1 MKKIFAAFLMLLLFL
16 GTFSISWGGQPVTTL
31 EEALKGANEELRVL
45 YPERPE
51 IADGYFKTTNLS
63 GKPQN
68 PDRWKESDRRL
79 FVYGEP
85 YGDIK
90 IDEKGS
96 LRYRYIGET
105 AMGEDFL
112 NPFFPHDEW
121 RAGLKLENFMLY
133 HEPWKEPALKGFK
146 IYGKPFRFMP
156 NPFNGQGKYLPYI
169 QEGLKRYWADGIIGE
184 SHPMWS
190 KWHEYVYIQQPP
202 TKWTW
207 GLGSAF
213 HIDSRGIKWYIP
225 IPLPSE
231 MDLVVPDLRT
241 NLETDS
247 FKGIKPGDKITSTV
261 AYSLNA
267 DHPRP
272 ERAWLQLHHVVD
284 GQEYS
289 VQLEPV
295 NGAPVPD
302 EKGYIIINP
311 GETKV
316 YKYTITVQSTKSI
329 VRTRVNPIDSTE
341 DKDWSNNRA
350 EAQVVSAMFDVKIEL
365 TSDRYTLTILPNGGG
380 DRANVTVRITR
391 KDYIPVELPINITL
405 HTGNPVVIP
414 MNLGPGGTHVINLP
428 FASWNTTTISGEV
441 WPDGMDDAN
450 PLDNVDSIT
459 ITVNHITI
467 PPEDNKIRPGLI
479 N

>member
-1 MKKIFAAFLMLLLFL
+1 MKKAIAAVMSLFFF
-16 GTFSISWGGQPVTTL
+16 FSANNASLAGQPAATV
-31 EEALKGANEELRVL
+31 EEAIKGANEELRTL
-45 YPERPE
+45 YPEWPRT
-51 IADGYFKTTNLS
+51 AGSYFKSTNLN
-63 GKPQN
+63 GKPLN
-68 PDRWKESDRRL
+68 PARWRESERRL
-79 FVYGEP
+79 FVYGESH
-85 YGDIK
+85 GDTK
-90 IDEKGS
+90 VDEKGN
-96 LRYRYIGET
+96 LRYRYVGET
-105 AMGEDFL
+105 VMGDDFL
-112 NPFFPHDEW
+112 NPYFPNDEW
-121 RAGLKLENFMLY
+121 REGLKLEIFRLY
-133 HEPWKEPALKGFK
+133 REPWNEPALENFK
-146 IYGKPFRFMP
+146 IYGQPFRLFK
-156 NPFNGQGKYLPYI
+156 NPFNGQERYLPYI
-169 QEGLKRYWADGIIGE
+169 QEGLKRYWADAIIGD
-184 SHPMWS
+184 SHPLWN

-202 TKWTW
+202 TKYTW

-231 MDLVVPDLRT
+231 KDLVVPDLRT
-241 NLETDS
+241 NLETDL
-247 FKGIKPGDKITSTV
+247 FQGVKPGDKITSTV

-329 VRTRVNPIDSTE
+329 VRTKVNPVDSTE
-341 DKDWSNNRA
+341 DKDWSNNCA

-391 KDYIPVELPINITL
+391 KDDIPVELPIKITL

-441 WPDGMDDAN
+441 WPDGMRDAN

-459 ITVNHITI
+459 ITVNHVTI